1 VERGSGR
8 ARRPVACDCGAR
20 RRSGRCPSG
29 SGRRRRTARL
39 SCGRYAGLALRRCGG
54 GTAIGEGLRECCVRS
69 AKCKH
74 GERDY
79 TPLRFRKW
87 KTPRA
92 HALTPM
98 AWTPQ
103 RRRSSALA
111 SPPTRRAV
119 TYSEFFS
126 CPKVAHAPARNFKL
140 AGTGAYRTNKRKRR
154 SRTRRPGL
162 PGPGRLPQGSH
173 LAAFIASVHLCV
185 DSIRGTPAAT
195 RPSGE
200 SHWPLSVSGTRWDV
214 SDG

>member
-8 ARRPVACDCGAR
+8 ARRPVACDCGVR

-54 GTAIGEGLRECCVRS
+54 GTAIGEGLRECSVRS
-69 AKCKH
+69 AKFKH

-126 CPKVAHAPARNFKL
+126 CPKVAHAPHAISNLQGREHTAPTSES
-140 AGTGAYRTNKRKRR
+140 AGPEPGVQDYQDQAAYRRGVT
-154 SRTRRPGL
+154 SP
-162 PGPGRLPQGSH
+162 H
-173 LAAFIASVHLCV
+173 LSLLYTCASIPFVAL
-185 DSIRGTPAAT
+185 
-195 RPSGE
+195 
-200 SHWPLSVSGTRWDV
+200 
-214 SDG
+214 